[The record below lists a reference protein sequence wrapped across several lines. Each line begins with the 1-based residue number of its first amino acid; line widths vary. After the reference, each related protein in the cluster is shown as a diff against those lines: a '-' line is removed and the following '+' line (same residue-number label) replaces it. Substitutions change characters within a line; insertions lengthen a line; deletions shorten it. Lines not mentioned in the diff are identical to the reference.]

1 MKAIDGNINE
11 VFRFKRN
18 RFCPSGNTALIS
30 TWLRAIR
37 ARFLLASVIAVSNGL
52 ALAYWKYGLFDP
64 LYAALTYAGVVFLH
78 ASVDLLNDY
87 WDHKR
92 GIDSATTRTKFSG
105 GTGVLPENM
114 LTPRT
119 VYTAGIVFLI
129 LGIVIG
135 AYFVAIRGVTI
146 AVILGFAVV
155 AIYFYSTS
163 IVNSGLGELFVAIKG
178 AMIVLGTFYVQ
189 TTLIDPAA
197 IYLGAIVGLLSATV
211 LFVNAFPDFE
221 ADKSKGRRTLV
232 IVLGRQKASVLF
244 PVFVIA
250 AYAMISI
257 GISFEYV
264 KVYALA
270 SFASIPFAVKA
281 VLALRRDNESVPG
294 LVPAMGS
301 TVTYSRITGF
311 VLAASLL
318 L

>member
-1 MKAIDGNINE
+1 M
-11 VFRFKRN
+11 
-18 RFCPSGNTALIS
+18 ALIS

-37 ARFLLASVIAVSNGL
+37 IRFLLASVIAVSNGL
-52 ALAYWKYGLFDP
+52 AIAYWKYGLFDP
-64 LYAALTYAGVVFLH
+64 VYAALTYAGVVFLH

-105 GTGVLPENM
+105 GTGVLPEKM
-114 LTPRT
+114 LTPRA
-119 VYTAGIVFLI
+119 VYAAGVIFLI
-129 LGIVIG
+129 LGIAVG

-189 TTLIDPAA
+189 TALIEPAA
-197 IYLGAIVGLLSATV
+197 IYVGAIVGLLSATV

-221 ADKSKGRRTLV
+221 ADRSKGRRTLV
-232 IVLGRQKASVLF
+232 IVLGRKKASVLF
-244 PVFVIA
+244 PAFVIA
-250 AYAMISI
+250 AYSLIAI
-257 GISFEYV
+257 GIPLGYT
-264 KVYALA
+264 KVYSLA
-270 SFASIPFAVKA
+270 SLVSLPLAIKA
-281 VLALRRDNESVPG
+281 ISALSKDHESTPG
-294 LVPAMGS
+294 LVPAMGA

-318 L
+318 F